1 MGQASYLGGTK
12 SKKKKQ
18 HLFENQVLI
27 KNSDSA
33 DFGKMTYPL
42 WTVAP
47 GETEYSVV
55 KKKKKGM
62 NFGCDS

>member
-1 MGQASYLGGTK
+1 MGVVGQACYLGGTK
-12 SKKKKQ
+12 SKKEKE

-47 GETEYSVV
+47 GETEY
-55 KKKKKGM
+55 
-62 NFGCDS
+62 

>member
-1 MGQASYLGGTK
+1 MCIVG
-12 SKKKKQ
+12 
-18 HLFENQVLI
+18 QVLI

-47 GETEYSVV
+47 GETIETLSFNNQISVQEFLIFND
-55 KKKKKGM
+55 KYI
-62 NFGCDS
+62 